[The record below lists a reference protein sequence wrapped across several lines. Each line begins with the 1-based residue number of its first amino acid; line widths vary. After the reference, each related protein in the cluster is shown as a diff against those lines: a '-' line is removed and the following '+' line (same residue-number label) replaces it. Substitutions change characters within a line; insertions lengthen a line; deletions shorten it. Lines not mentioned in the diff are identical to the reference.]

1 VSDLFFEGYVELAY
15 EQGVKIIEVRRDGEH
30 VNVWVDGNMAD
41 DVETFSDLISQYGC
55 LFYETLAHYK
65 AGRSVS
71 YDLVWPA

>member
-1 VSDLFFEGYVELAY
+1 
-15 EQGVKIIEVRRDGEH
+15 
-30 VNVWVDGNMAD
+30 MAD